1 MTKPA
6 SRAKKPRHIALAL
19 ALAVVLFAVYILSL
33 SIGDYLKSLE
43 AKTGQIQPY
52 KNLLEALGGFKG
64 PQKNL
69 LLLTNNAELRMG
81 GGFVGTVGMVESDK
95 GKVTSDQLV
104 GVYAIDVYNDCSNKP
119 YSPPDYLKGIGP

>member
-19 ALAVVLFAVYILSL
+19 ALAVVLFSVYILSL

-81 GGFVGTVGMVESDK
+81 GGFVGTVGMV
-95 GKVTSDQLV
+95 
-104 GVYAIDVYNDCSNKP
+104 
-119 YSPPDYLKGIGP
+119 